1 MSPITLRVATEADA
15 ALLRE
20 LGIRLFEQS
29 FGAQNT
35 VDDMRLYLAD
45 AFRLERVRANLS
57 DLHQR
62 TWIAEDGSNG
72 AVGYAVLKQSPA
84 PSVLRAQQSAEIVRL
99 YADQRWHGR
108 GVGAALMEACLH
120 EARSWKSDWVW
131 LGVWETNAR
140 AIAFYQKH
148 GFRNVGSQTFLLGTD
163 VQNDLV
169 MALRL
174 D

>member
-1 MSPITLRVATEADA
+1 MSQLRLRLATETDA
-15 ALLRE
+15 VLLSE
-20 LGIRLFEQS
+20 LGARLFEQS

-35 VDDMRLYLAD
+35 VDDMRLYVAD

-57 DLHQR
+57 DPHQR
-62 TWIAEDGSNG
+62 TWIAEDGTNG
-72 AVGYAVLKQSPA
+72 AVGYAVLKQSSA
-84 PSVLRAQQSAEIVRL
+84 SSFLRAQQSAEIVRL

-108 GVGAALMEACLH
+108 GVGAALMDACLQ
-120 EARSWKSDWVW
+120 EARAWKSDWVW

-140 AIAFYQKH
+140 AIAFYEKH
-148 GFRNVGSQTFLLGTD
+148 GFRSVGSQTFLLGND
-163 VQNDLV
+163 LQNDLV